1 MVRLVNSA
9 DLTRLILFFSGTAL
23 IIIGFYGIIEDFI
36 HNWRIEEYSSLAAL
50 LSGAAILLA
59 TTVVYVIL
67 PEYQNRRRIEL
78 LKQYYIGKP
87 KGEIKDLQHNI
98 IERSQAIVGSAEILA
113 GQVNECSRDDISQE
127 ECKTNILQARNM
139 LDNVDSE
146 SGRLREFL
154 NKLDDYTSAKQH

>member
-1 MVRLVNSA
+1 M
-9 DLTRLILFFSGTAL
+9 IFSGTAL
-23 IIIGFYGIIEDFI
+23 ILIGFYGIIEDFI

-59 TTVVYVIL
+59 TTVVYVII
-67 PEYQNRRRIEL
+67 PEYQGRKRIEL

-113 GQVNECSRDDISQE
+113 GYVHECSRDDITRE
-127 ECKTNILQARNM
+127 AYEANLLQAKKM
-139 LDNVDSE
+139 LENIDGE
-146 SGRLREFL
+146 SGRLKEFL
-154 NKLDDYTSAKQH
+154 NKLEEFPGSK